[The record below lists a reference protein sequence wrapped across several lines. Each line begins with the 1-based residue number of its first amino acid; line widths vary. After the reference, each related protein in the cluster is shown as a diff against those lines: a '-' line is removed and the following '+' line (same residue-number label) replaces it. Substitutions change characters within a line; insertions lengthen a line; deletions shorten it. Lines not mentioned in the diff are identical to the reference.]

1 MIFSNIEFYYT
12 NPELISS
19 DNIIIT
25 GDEAKHL
32 AKVMRHSVNDEIYV
46 TDGMGKVYKS
56 VIKNITKNETIAK
69 IEKVFQQ
76 ENKLTN
82 TTFCIPILKA
92 ADRFE
97 FALEKSVELGITNFL
112 IFNAKK
118 SYKRGIKL
126 DRWER
131 ILVSAMKQS
140 LHAYKPKIEFAA
152 DIRESVPEQAQT
164 IIFEQTSKISFQ
176 DYFINENKNKLLQKG
191 NTFFLF
197 GPEGGLTKEEIDL
210 FNNAKLMSLNENRLR
225 SETAII
231 TAAALLANL
240 FKII

>member
-56 VIKNITKNETIAK
+56 VIKNITKQEVVSK
-69 IEKVFQQ
+69 IEEIYHQ
-76 ENKLTN
+76 ENKLN
-82 TTFCIPILKA
+82 GITFCIPILKA
-92 ADRFE
+92 SDRFE

-112 IFNAKK
+112 IFSAAK

-131 ILVSAMKQS
+131 IVISAMKQS
-140 LHAYKPKIEFAA
+140 LHAYKPEIEFAA

-176 DYFINENKNKLLQKG
+176 DYFINENKIKLLQKE

-197 GPEGGLTKEEIDL
+197 GPEGGLTKEEIDS